1 MNSLESVIEG
11 GFCIGCGTCTYTNKD
26 SQMQWNNRGELIPLF
41 EINDKKESNICPFSD
56 DSKDESNLADIFFDD
71 ELHTN
76 NIIGKYSNLY
86 AGQVKRDDILE
97 NSSSGGMLTWINKKL
112 LDLNIVDGIIAVKE
126 SANDSLFEY
135 EICSKS
141 SDLKFFAKSRYY
153 PAQLGNVLKK
163 IKNDGKKYAL
173 VTLPCFAKSVR
184 NLQLVDKELQN
195 SIPFI
200 FTLICGHLKTKNYS
214 EYLGWQSNIL
224 PKDLTNIDFR
234 VKDKNQLSSKYSV
247 SVSDSKSNNLISF
260 DDLKYNDWGLGL
272 FKPKACDFCDD
283 VFGELG
289 DLTVGD
295 AWLPEYLNDDSGN
308 SVVIIRNKIIDDIF
322 IKYSSELNIKQLSKE
337 DLFKSQKGGISH
349 KRSGLRVRLDHYSD
363 LSKITPKK
371 RMKLIPE
378 IKKEKDKQKF
388 LKRMQVSEKS
398 HTSFIH
404 AKSKEDFNIFFNEM
418 DPYVQSYY
426 KILRPFYI
434 RVLRYIRDFVR

>member
-1 MNSLESVIEG
+1 VNSLENVIEG

-26 SQMQWNNRGELIPLF
+26 SQMQWNTRGELIPIF
-41 EINDKKESNICPFSD
+41 EIKDTKQSSMCPFSD
-56 DSKDESNLADIFFDD
+56 DSKDESTLANIFFNDQ
-71 ELHTN
+71 LNSN
-76 NIIGKYSNLY
+76 NIIGKFSNLY
-86 AGQVKRDDILE
+86 AGQVKSNEILK

-112 LDLNIVDGIIAVKE
+112 LDLNIVDGIIAVRE
-126 SANDSLFEY
+126 STNDTLFEY
-135 EICSKS
+135 EICYDS
-141 SDLKFFAKSRYY
+141 SDLKYFAKSRYY

-173 VTLPCFAKSVR
+173 VTLPCFAKSIR
-184 NLQLVDKELQN
+184 NLQLVDEELHK

-224 PKDLTNIDFR
+224 PKDLTNIDYR

-247 SVSDSKSNNLISF
+247 SVSDSESKNLIAF

-289 DLTVGD
+289 DMTVGD
-295 AWLPEYLNDDSGN
+295 AWLPKYLNDDSGN
-308 SVVIIRNKIIDDIF
+308 SVIIIRNKVIDDIF
-322 IKYSSELNIKQLSKE
+322 IKYSSELNIEQLSKD
-337 DLFKSQKGGISH
+337 DLLKSQKGGIAH

-363 LSKITPKK
+363 MSKVTPKK
-371 RMKLIPE
+371 RMALIPE

-388 LKRMQVSEKS
+388 LKRIQVSEKS
-398 HTSFIH
+398 HSSFIK
-404 AKSKEDFNIFFNEM
+404 AKRKEDLNIFFNEM
-418 DPYVQSYY
+418 DPYILSYY
-426 KILRPFYI
+426 KTLRPFYI
-434 RVLRYIRDFVR
+434 RALRFLRDLIR